1 MAPRCGAV
9 SQPMKKRR
17 IGSTTL
23 EVAEI
28 SFGCG
33 GIGGLYRAC
42 SLEDANAVLQAA
54 WQSGVRMFDTAP
66 RYGAGLS
73 ERRTGDFIRSHAR
86 DEVVLS
92 TKVGRLLR
100 PVPSSAGARNGFVGG
115 LDFDSD
121 YDYSYDGVM
130 RSVEMSYARLGLNR
144 IDILYVHDLGD
155 YTHGKELGAAHFRTF
170 SNGGMKA
177 LQKLKSSG
185 VIGGWGLGVNEVKVC
200 LDVMSEADMDC
211 ILLAGRYT
219 LLDRSAEAEL
229 ISRCMQ
235 RNTSLVIGG
244 VFNSGILATGAGP
257 DAYFDYE
264 PASSDIVRRVNG
276 LQALAAEYGTPLA
289 AAALQFPLRSPVVAS
304 VLIGTAKAASL
315 LKNLELLSTKV
326 PEEFFIRA
334 ERFTLR

>member
-1 MAPRCGAV
+1 MAPRCRAV
-9 SQPMKKRR
+9 IRHMKKRR
-17 IGSTTL
+17 IGSTAL

-33 GIGGLYRAC
+33 GIGGLYREC
-42 SLEDANAVLQAA
+42 SLENANAVLQAA

-73 ERRTGDFIRSHAR
+73 ERRTGDFIRSHVRSEA
-86 DEVVLS
+86 VLS
-92 TKVGRLLR
+92 TKVGRLFR
-100 PVPSSAGARNGFVGG
+100 PAPSSTEPRNGFAGA
-115 LDFDSD
+115 LDFEAE
-121 YDYSYDGVM
+121 YDYSYDGIM

-155 YTHGKELGAAHFRTF
+155 YTHGIELGAQHFKTF
-170 SNGGMKA
+170 CNGGMKA
-177 LQKLKSSG
+177 LQQLKSSG
-185 VIGGWGLGVNEVKVC
+185 VIAGWGLGVNEVKVC

-229 ISRCMQ
+229 LARCAE
-235 RNTSLVIGG
+235 RKTSLVIGG
-244 VFNSGILATGAGP
+244 VFNSGILATGVGA

-264 PASSDIVRRVNG
+264 PASADIIRRVNG
-276 LQALAAEYGTPLA
+276 LQALATEYGIPLA
-289 AAALQFPLRSPVVAS
+289 AAALQFPFRSPVVAS

-315 LKNLELLSTKV
+315 LNNIELLSLNV
-326 PEEFFIRA
+326 PEEFFTRA
-334 ERFTLR
+334 EQFTLR

>member
-1 MAPRCGAV
+1 
-9 SQPMKKRR
+9 MKKRQ
-17 IGSTTL
+17 IGSTAL
-23 EVAEI
+23 EVTEI
-28 SFGCG
+28 SFGG
-33 GIGGLYRAC
+33 GAVGGLYREC
-42 SLEDANAVLQAA
+42 SLENSNAVLQAA

-73 ERRTGDFIRSHAR
+73 ERRTGDFIRSHVRNEA
-86 DEVVLS
+86 VVS

-100 PVPSSAGARNGFVGG
+100 PVPSSTEPRNGFVGG
-115 LDFDSD
+115 LDFDAD

-155 YTHGKELGAAHFRTF
+155 YTHGVELGATHFKTF
-170 SNGGMKA
+170 CSGGMKA

-229 ISRCMQ
+229 ISRCAE
-235 RNTSLVIGG
+235 RKTSLVIGG

-264 PASSDIVRRVNG
+264 PASADIIRRVNG
-276 LQALAAEYGTPLA
+276 LQALAAEYGIPLA

-304 VLIGTAKAASL
+304 VLIGTAKAATL

-326 PEEFFIRA
+326 PEEFFTRA
-334 ERFTLR
+334 EQFTLR

>member
-1 MAPRCGAV
+1 
-9 SQPMKKRR
+9 MKKKR
-17 IGSTTL
+17 IGSTAL
-23 EVAEI
+23 EVTEI

-33 GIGGLYRAC
+33 GIGGLYREC
-42 SLEDANAVLQAA
+42 SLENANAVLHAA
-54 WQSGVRMFDTAP
+54 WASGVRMFDTAP

-73 ERRTGDFIRSHAR
+73 ERRTGDFLRGHVRNDI
-86 DEVVLS
+86 VLS
-92 TKVGRLLR
+92 TKVGRLLK
-100 PVPSSAGARNGFVGG
+100 PVPSSTQPRNGFVGG
-115 LDFDSD
+115 LDFDAD
-121 YDYSYDGVM
+121 YDYSYDGIM

-155 YTHGKELGAAHFRTF
+155 YTHGIELGATHFKTF
-170 SNGGMKA
+170 CNGGMKA

-229 ISRCMQ
+229 ISRCTE
-235 RNTSLVIGG
+235 RKTSLVIGG

-257 DAYFDYE
+257 DAYFDYG
-264 PASSDIVRRVNG
+264 PANADIIGRVNG
-276 LQALAAEYGTPLA
+276 LQALAAEYGIPLA
-289 AAALQFPLRSPVVAS
+289 AAALQFPLHSPVVAS
-304 VLIGTAKAASL
+304 VLIGTAKAATL

-326 PEEFFIRA
+326 PEEFFTRA
-334 ERFTLR
+334 EQFTLR